1 MLLHLV
7 GRLLSQ
13 LNRRAE
19 LIAVAM
25 QSRGFAGPEKHQVQL
40 GMPSQASLA
49 GDVASLFILA
59 GLLTAAMKVL

>member
-25 QSRGFAGPEKHQVQL
+25 QSRGFAGPENHQVQL
-40 GMPSQASLA
+40 GMPSQASRA
-49 GDVASLFILA
+49 GDIASLFILA
-59 GLLTAAMKVL
+59 GLLFATVRVM